1 MTPVYKVGFRTI
13 IEFADN
19 PPVLLCAGDEDRST
33 QGLRRRALVL
43 AFRAQSD
50 VLVDL
55 RDLAFAD
62 TTLMVD
68 LAMLSHRLRR
78 RERRLF
84 LQGAQPQI
92 MHLIELVGLHRLP
105 GVEMVIDGAPQ
116 PAVA

>member
-1 MTPVYKVGFRTI
+1 MPPVYFVGLRI

-33 QGLRRRALVL
+33 QSLRRRALVL

-78 RERRLF
+78 RERRL
-84 LQGAQPQI
+84 LLHGAQPQI

-105 GVEMVIDGAPQ
+105 GVELVVDGAPQ

>member
-1 MTPVYKVGFRTI
+1 M
-13 IEFADN
+13 
-19 PPVLLCAGDEDRST
+19 LLCAGDEDRST

-55 RDLAFAD
+55 RDLVFAD

-92 MHLIELVGLHRLP
+92 MHLIEMVGLHRLP
-105 GVEMVIDGAPQ
+105 GVELVVDGAPQ
-116 PAVA
+116 PAIA

>member
-1 MTPVYKVGFRTI
+1 M
-13 IEFADN
+13 
-19 PPVLLCAGDEDRST
+19 LLCAGDEDRST

-50 VLVDL
+50 VLVDM

-78 RERRLF
+78 RGRRLF

-105 GVEMVIDGAPQ
+105 GVELVVDGAPQ

>member
-1 MTPVYKVGFRTI
+1 
-13 IEFADN
+13 
-19 PPVLLCAGDEDRST
+19 
-33 QGLRRRALVL
+33 VL

-55 RDLAFAD
+55 RDLVFAD

-84 LQGAQPQI
+84 LHGAQPQI

-105 GVEMVIDGAPQ
+105 GVELMVDGAPQ
-116 PAVA
+116 PAIA